1 VAACPRSGLFT
12 TFPAHQPAVSLLA
25 PPWADA
31 AGDPAVRAVVVT
43 TAGGWSRRLTTADAV
58 ARLFTDRFPEVWGPG
73 NPPPPAVVD
82 DLLAQPVSVG
92 GVTGVASRYDLASG
106 TAVLVGD
113 CAASCWPS
121 LGQGC
126 NAALAGVA
134 VLGGALFPAVPRGS
148 PVAAASVAGQSPPP
162 PPPPPPADA
171 VAGRLAAFTAAFK
184 PDADAAGVLSAR
196 GMGGNAGVMT
206 RAAMARLAAVGVA
219 SKVLGTPPPALSEV
233 GNADVPYAT
242 VLRRW
247 RAEDA
252 VVDGV
257 VAAAAVGAAAV
268 VVALLV
274 PRLGLGG

>member
-1 VAACPRSGLFT
+1 VAACPRSGLFI

-31 AGDPAVRAVVVT
+31 AGDPAVRAVVAT
-43 TAGGWSRRLTTADAV
+43 TAGGWSRDLTTADAV
-58 ARLFTDRFPEVWGPG
+58 ARLFTDRFPQVWGPG
-73 NPPPPAVVD
+73 NPPPPSVVD

-92 GVTGVASRYDLASG
+92 GVTGVASRYDLAAG

-134 VLGGALFPAVPRGS
+134 ALGGALFPELPPGT
-148 PVAAASVAGQSPPP
+148 PVAAATVAGRSPPP
-162 PPPPPPADA
+162 PPPAEA

-184 PDADAAGVLSAR
+184 PDADAAGVLSER
-196 GMGGNAGVMT
+196 GKGGNARVMT
-206 RAAMARLAAVGVA
+206 RPAVARLAAVGVA
-219 SKVLGTPPPALSEV
+219 SKVLGTPPPALTEV

-252 VVDGV
+252 VIDGV

-268 VVALLV
+268 VAAQLV